1 MITSSRGEDKFPALG
16 SIFITRESRMVC
28 AEQND
33 LVFRT
38 GQSGTGSSKVE
49 NADFGE
55 ETHFDFDDNECTWLS
70 SDRSSP
76 RSILDEYGMSGSW
89 TLVDKWFCSW
99 LSRVHLSNEGAS
111 SAFASAPLDLD
122 FIHVD
127 DLNDD
132 ADAENW
138 LITSTEI
145 SQSPRV
151 VSRNESTSRECSLSR
166 SGSINNL
173 DWPSFASA
181 DEDTH
186 SYLVSLMNLDEED
199 SKLYCDTDGEM
210 ENFPSDFPSPSCR
223 RGNCLGATFSISTG
237 SSLLEAMQGNSLS
250 LLSSEDFP
258 GIVADLEN
266 PNNEPFFWPFQRKF
280 DWDSNE
286 TVRFLSMSPR
296 KFIVERK
303 IPKGTSCKPSAPH
316 LSGRKASPREGSKI
330 RIDQFST
337 RSACCNRLEL
347 IHPRNVKV
355 RHNVG
360 KMGPSRLSK
369 TTWRTA
375 ARTTPL

>member
-1 MITSSRGEDKFPALG
+1 MITSSRGVDKFPALG
-16 SIFITRESRMVC
+16 SIFITRESRMLC

-33 LVFRT
+33 RVFRT
-38 GQSGTGSSKVE
+38 GQNST
-49 NADFGE
+49 
-55 ETHFDFDDNECTWLS
+55 
-70 SDRSSP
+70 DRSSP
-76 RSILDEYGMSGSW
+76 RSILDEYCLSGSW

-111 SAFASAPLDLD
+111 VAFASAPLDLD

-151 VSRNESTSRECSLSR
+151 IPRNESTSRKRSLSR

-173 DWPSFASA
+173 HSTSFPSS

-186 SYLVSLMNLDEED
+186 SYLLSLVNLDEED
-199 SKLYCDTDGEM
+199 SKLYSDVDGDL

-223 RGNCLGATFSISTG
+223 RGNSPGATSSISTG
-237 SSLLEAMQGNSLS
+237 LSLLEAAQGNSLS
-250 LLSSEDFP
+250 HLSSEDFP
-258 GIVADLEN
+258 GIAAELEN

-280 DWDSNE
+280 DWDSDE

-303 IPKGTSCKPSAPH
+303 IPRGTSCKPSVSH
-316 LSGRKASPREGSKI
+316 FLGRKASPREGSKT
-330 RIDQFST
+330 RIDQLST
-337 RSACCNRLEL
+337 RSASCNRSEL
-347 IHPRNVKV
+347 IHPRTIKV
-355 RHNVG
+355 SRKVG
-360 KMGPSRLSK
+360 DMGPSRLSR
-369 TTWRTA
+369 TSWRISTKA
-375 ARTTPL
+375 APFVD